1 MKAKKTL
8 LLKIIIMT
16 FLMGVVIQAKAQKI
30 EIAPLIGYETGAYTY
45 VTGGRLHAIGGMDFG
60 GSMDINLG
68 GGRYAELSF
77 TQLYSSLDYEV
88 GPTTNKLSNLII
100 DYYSAG
106 ILQELKPGAKVTPYG
121 LFTLGVVNYNPSSN
135 SYHNENKMHVSLAG
149 GIKIN
154 ASEKVAL
161 RLQARLLLPIY
172 YTGGYIF
179 AGSGGAGYGI
189 AGGVTGVQGD
199 FTAQLVLKLAK

>member
-1 MKAKKTL
+1 MKTRKTL
-8 LLKIIIMT
+8 LLTILIMT
-16 FLMGVVIQAKAQKI
+16 FLLCVVRQVNAQKI
-30 EIAPLIGYETGAYTY
+30 ELSPLIGYETGAYTY

-60 GSMDINLG
+60 GSMDVNLG

-77 TQLYSSLDYEV
+77 TQLYSSLNYEA
-88 GPTTNKLSNLII
+88 GLITNKLSDLII

-135 SYHNENKMHVSLAG
+135 SYRNENKMHVSLAG

-154 ASEKVAL
+154 ASEKVGL

-172 YTGGYIF
+172 YNGGYIF
-179 AGSGGAGYGI
+179 AGSGGAGYGVS
-189 AGGVTGVQGD
+189 GGFTGVQGD

>member
-1 MKAKKTL
+1 MRTQKTL
-8 LLKIIIMT
+8 LLTLLVLALLIVCA
-16 FLMGVVIQAKAQKI
+16 GQAKAQRI
-30 EIAPLIGYETGAYTY
+30 ELSPLIGYETGAYTN
-45 VTGGRLHAIGGMDFG
+45 VTGGQLHAIGGMDFG
-60 GSMDINLG
+60 GSMDINLR

-77 TQLYSSLDYEV
+77 TQLYSSLNYEV
-88 GPTTNKLSNLII
+88 GPTTNKLSDLII

-135 SYHNENKMHVSLAG
+135 KYRNENKMHVSLAG

-154 ASEKVAL
+154 ASDKVAL

-172 YTGGYIF
+172 YNGGYIF
-179 AGSGGAGYGI
+179 AGSGGAGYGVS
-189 AGGVTGVQGD
+189 GGFTGVQGD
-199 FTAQLVLKLAK
+199 FTAQLVFKLGK